1 MWVGCR
7 QRYPSGKGREGKWRE
22 GKEEAYI
29 KDVLSPVGLDAAE
42 GLGSTNRFVCEP
54 GLHSSLPGHARHG
67 VDLVHSCLGEMGR
80 KKERK
85 EEKKKNGLVVM
96 KRLQKNY

>member
-54 GLHSSLPGHARHG
+54 GLHGSLPGHARHG
-67 VDLVHSCLGEMGR
+67 VDLVYSCLVEKEEGKKKKK
-80 KKERK
+80 KKEY
-85 EEKKKNGLVVM
+85 GLVVM